1 MLLFFTYTRTIF
13 KARQTKNIS
22 LFNARDV
29 EIEPTVEIEP
39 AVLIEE
45 GGKALSQPR
54 NIQFLFF
61 RATHFDDYTIYK
73 KNYFRHEFEVVKE
86 EVLSD
91 HFPMKLNSVTL
102 QYRFQ

>member
-1 MLLFFTYTRTIF
+1 M
-13 KARQTKNIS
+13 
-22 LFNARDV
+22 
-29 EIEPTVEIEP
+29 EIEPTVEMEP

-45 GGKALSQPR
+45 GGGASSQPR
-54 NIQFLFF
+54 NIKFLLF
-61 RATHFDDYTIYK
+61 RAPHFDDYTIYK
-73 KNYFRHEFEVVKE
+73 KNYLRHEFEVVKE